1 MTLEIDDNAMRFI
14 IGQENQINKNPG
26 VFFVNSTVCFK
37 IRKIV
42 QKIILGMQDHKWM
55 HDYFKKAKF

>member
-42 QKIILGMQDHKWM
+42 QKNFLEMQDHKWIN
-55 HDYFKKAKF
+55 D